1 PNRIVPRLSTAPDD
15 AKVVSKNMN
24 PEQPEKRDA
33 GPRPERPKEDS
44 LTRIGDRAQAF
55 AEIAE
60 EREKEGDPEGIKEGT
75 ETQAKAGNI
84 YLGKVVAFLKRGWT
98 IPTTLGDTSK
108 LMAVATFEITR
119 DLKVGEF
126 KVDKSSGEPLFDQS
140 VEDRLQQLHQSGA
153 TLPEPPPEV

>member
-1 PNRIVPRLSTAPDD
+1 DTHPPTMLERRAISGEMVFGGTLIAIGAHLGLPALVVLVTSILAATIAGKKPEPINEEHVVVASFVRLGKKLDPKKLPNRIVPRLSTAPDD

-60 EREKEGDPEGIKEGT
+60 EREKEGDPDGIKEGT
-75 ETQAKAGNI
+75 ET
-84 YLGKVVAFLKRGWT
+84 
-98 IPTTLGDTSK
+98 
-108 LMAVATFEITR
+108 
-119 DLKVGEF
+119 
-126 KVDKSSGEPLFDQS
+126 
-140 VEDRLQQLHQSGA
+140 
-153 TLPEPPPEV
+153 